1 MAAAKKAKKEAK
13 HKSLWQ
19 IYLKKRRNSTNTDVK
34 EISDKQTN
42 ETNWPGGKDGENDE
56 DR

>member
-1 MAAAKKAKKEAK
+1 MAVAKKAKKEAE

-19 IYLKKRRNSTNTDVK
+19 IYKERRNSTDTNVN
-34 EISDKQTN
+34 EISGKQTN